1 MDPQSLIPPD
11 NPIGYPTP
19 FWFIEGFK
27 VLGFSLHVA
36 PMNLWYAGTL
46 IAAIFGI
53 FGRGNAKL
61 VGHHIARALPFALAI
76 GINFGVIPLLFMQV
90 AYYQFF
96 YPATILMAWPWFS
109 VFWLVMVAYFAVY
122 MYRLAI
128 YRDIPSKFGN
138 LSAWLASGI
147 FIVVGFIFA
156 NAMSMLTHAQGWGST
171 FLHSNVAGAATGLA
185 LNTSDTTLIPRWLFM
200 FAIALTTTAA
210 FVLLD
215 AAFLSGS
222 ESDDYRR
229 YAGRFASILY
239 TIGLLWFAGVGS
251 WYIFG
256 TRQFALPA
264 AMGNPVMRI
273 IFPLTAISPGLPWL
287 LIFLQRNGPNRTLAT
302 LTGIAQ
308 FGVIVIN
315 AVSRQWLQNV
325 ELAPYADLASKPVD
339 PQTSALIVFL
349 LLFAIG
355 VALIAW
361 MLGKVFEANRRQFG
375 QH

>member
-1 MDPQSLIPPD
+1 MDPHALIPPT

-19 FWFIEGFK
+19 FWFIELFK

-53 FGRGNAKL
+53 FGRGNAKV
-61 VGHHIARALPFALAI
+61 VGQHVARALPFALAI

-109 VFWLVMVAYFAVY
+109 VFWMVMVAYFAVY

-128 YRDIPSKFGN
+128 YRDVPSRIGG

-147 FIVVGFIFA
+147 FIIVGFIFA
-156 NAMSMLTHAQGWGST
+156 NAMSMLTHTKGWGSI
-171 FLHSNVAGAATGLA
+171 FMRGNIAGAATGLA
-185 LNTSDTTLIPRWLFM
+185 LNTSDPTLIPRWLFM
-200 FAIALTTTAA
+200 FGIALTTTAA
-210 FVLLD
+210 FILLD
-215 AAFLSGS
+215 AAFLSGRDT
-222 ESDDYRR
+222 DDYRR
-229 YAGRFASILY
+229 YASRFASILY
-239 TIGLLWFAGVGS
+239 TIGLLWFAGIGS

-256 TRQFALPA
+256 TRPFALPL
-264 AMGNPVMRI
+264 AMDNPIMRI
-273 IFPLTAISPGLPWL
+273 VFPLTAISPGLPWL
-287 LIFLQRNGPNRTLAT
+287 LILLQRKGPSRKLAM
-302 LTGIAQ
+302 LTGFAQ
-308 FGVIVIN
+308 FGVIAFN
-315 AVSRQWLQNV
+315 AFSRQWLQNV
-325 ELAPYADLASKPVD
+325 ELAPYADLASTPVH

-355 VALIAW
+355 IALIAW
-361 MLGKVFEANRRQFG
+361 MLGKVFQANRLRA
-375 QH
+375 